1 MVWPTARDEAELVE
15 DFGLVIREQDQI
27 DCGFSSFDGML
38 HWAIGKSSS
47 PFVFFFS
54 FSFTM
59 YSSRSDSTISELK
72 LKGANFCAMMTLFSM
87 ESHLKISVEQE
98 LVEKLDMPS
107 DAELMQIAVSDLNN
121 ASLSLEDFHR
131 ETLTGHNDLVIL
143 FWVQSPSNL
152 CYFGNMFQA
161 LTAINTL
168 LQLKSIEPLILRDFC
183 GLEGALE
190 RMKLQLEESM
200 ADEDKRDYPADVESL
215 RGEMELIFRTKRG
228 LL

>member
-1 MVWPTARDEAELVE
+1 MFMDELQKRQV
-15 DFGLVIREQDQI
+15 
-27 DCGFSSFDGML
+27 
-38 HWAIGKSSS
+38 
-47 PFVFFFS
+47 
-54 FSFTM
+54 
-59 YSSRSDSTISELK
+59 ELK
-72 LKGANFCAMMTLFSM
+72 LKGGNFCAMMTLFSM